1 MSFTSLGLKQPI
13 LLGVEAAGYEAPTP
27 IQAQAI
33 PLARSGRDIVGLG
46 QTGSGKTAAYGLPM
60 LDRLVGG
67 QPGLRGLILV
77 PTRELCVQ
85 VAENL
90 RVFAQFSGLHV
101 RTAFG
106 GIPLGVQEAAIKR
119 GLDVLVACPGR
130 LLDHLQFNTV
140 TLDRIEMLV
149 LDEADRML
157 DMGFMPQIG
166 RILSRMPRERQNMLF
181 SATMPSDIER
191 LVRDH
196 FGEFQRIQVG
206 ELSQAAT
213 TITHRF
219 ESVAATEKERRLEQI
234 LRSRS
239 GTVLVFVKTK
249 KRCEE
254 LGRKLQRAGLP
265 ADSIHGDK
273 SAESRHVVL
282 QGFIRGK
289 VRHLVATDVA
299 ARGID
304 VSDIGLVVNFEM
316 PRAVED
322 YVHRVGRT
330 GRAGTEGEA
339 LSLVGKMEQGIQ
351 RQVLEHLAKTSTNA
365 RIEVDGRVVSGG
377 RPKERAPRV
386 EAADPVREAEAG
398 DGEER
403 APERPRGRGRERD
416 RGTVSDERA
425 RPRETRSPRETAPP
439 RPPVRRA
446 ADRAVTLS
454 SAPSSPRE
462 SGFGDGIEGPAPG
475 RGRPGAGGSGPR
487 RR

>member
-1 MSFTSLGLKQPI
+1 MSFRSLGLCEPI
-13 LLGVEAAGYEAPTP
+13 LRGVAAAGFEEPTP
-27 IQAQAI
+27 IQQQAI
-33 PLARSGRDIVGLG
+33 PIARDGRDIIGLG

-60 LDRLVGG
+60 LDRLARGG
-67 QPGLRGLILV
+67 ETGLRGLILV

-90 RVFAQFSGLHV
+90 RIFAQFSGLHV

-130 LLDHLQFNTV
+130 LLDHMQFNTV
-140 TLDRIEMLV
+140 NLDRIEMLV

-166 RILSRMPRERQNMLF
+166 RILARMPRKRQNMLF
-181 SATMPSDIER
+181 SATMPSDIEH
-191 LVRDH
+191 LVKNH
-196 FGEFQRIQVG
+196 FGVTERIQVG
-206 ELSQAAT
+206 ARSQAAT

-219 ESVAATEKERRLEQI
+219 ESVPATSKEKELERI
-234 LRSRS
+234 LRDRD

-254 LGRKLQRAGLP
+254 LGRRLQRAGLP

-273 SAESRHVVL
+273 SAEARHVVL

-304 VSDIGLVVNFEM
+304 VSDIGLVVNFDM

-322 YVHRVGRT
+322 YIHRVGRT

-351 RQVLEHLAKTSTNA
+351 RQILEHLAKTSSGS
-365 RIEVDGRVVSGG
+365 RVVVDGREVGSARRSEPAPARAATAE
-377 RPKERAPRV
+377 RPTAPRREERRV
-386 EAADPVREAEAG
+386 AAPAVAEAAPKVKRDVAS
-398 DGEER
+398 
-403 APERPRGRGRERD
+403 RGAIELRVG
-416 RGTVSDERA
+416 
-425 RPRETRSPRETAPP
+425 
-439 RPPVRRA
+439 
-446 ADRAVTLS
+446 RAVDS
-454 SAPSSPRE
+454 DD
-462 SGFGDGIEGPAPG
+462 SGFGAGLDAGESRSAPAG
-475 RGRPGAGGSGPR
+475 RAAGASRQLNRRPAR
-487 RR
+487 T

>member
-13 LLGVEAAGYEAPTP
+13 LLGIAAAGYEHPTP
-27 IQAQAI
+27 IQEQAI
-33 PLARSGRDIVGLG
+33 PIAKSGRDIVGLG

-67 QPGLRGLILV
+67 ESGLRGLILV

-85 VAENL
+85 VAEHL

-140 TLDRIEMLV
+140 TLDRVEMLV
-149 LDEADRML
+149 LDEGDRML

-166 RILSRMPRERQNMLF
+166 RILSRMPKQRQNLLF

-191 LVRDH
+191 LVRDN
-196 FGEFQRIQVG
+196 FGEFERIQVG

-213 TITHRF
+213 TLTHRF
-219 ESVAATEKERRLEQI
+219 ESVPATSKERRLEQI
-234 LRSRS
+234 LRERR
-239 GTVLVFVKTK
+239 GTVLIFVKTK
-249 KRCEE
+249 KSCEE

-289 VRHLVATDVA
+289 IQHLVATDVA

-304 VSDIGLVVNFEM
+304 VSDIGLVLNFDM

-339 LSLVGKMEQGIQ
+339 LSLVGKADVGIQ
-351 RQVLEHLAKTSTNA
+351 RQILAHLGKTATAA
-365 RIEVDGRVVSGG
+365 RIEVDGKVISGSGSPSGTAKG
-377 RPKERAPRV
+377 RTREV
-386 EAADPVREAEAG
+386 EAEAPRARRR
-398 DGEER
+398 DGSSRTQEAGRASAPAPGPAR
-403 APERPRGRGRERD
+403 APAPGR
-416 RGTVSDERA
+416 A
-425 RPRETRSPRETAPP
+425 AAPV
-439 RPPVRRA
+439 VRRA

-454 SAPSSPRE
+454 AAKSASPPRDD
-462 SGFGDGIEGPAPG
+462 GFGDGIADPAPS
-475 RGRPGAGGSGPR
+475 RTPQSAGGPRAR